1 MENYTHQQK
10 WVIETPQKRYAM
22 LQHELTPEDFPRTFF
37 DECVIAFGSFEAAV
51 CAAGLSK

>member
-22 LQHELTPEDFPRTFF
+22 LHHELTPGDFPRTFF
-37 DECVIAFGSFEAAV
+37 DECVIAFGSFEATV